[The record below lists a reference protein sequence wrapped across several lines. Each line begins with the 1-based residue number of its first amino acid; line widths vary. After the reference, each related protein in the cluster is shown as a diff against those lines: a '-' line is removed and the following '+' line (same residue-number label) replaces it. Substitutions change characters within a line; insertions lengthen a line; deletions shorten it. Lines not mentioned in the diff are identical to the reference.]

1 MKYSI
6 NRKNKNKNYCFCSVK
21 ILILLFFLL
30 LGNSLFSQTKKE
42 LDSYFNAVFSG
53 NYPKA
58 KTILLKIKK
67 NYPESIKTKL
77 IISNYYS
84 VMFQISGG
92 EEKFFIIS
100 KKYADEAV
108 TRLKKKQS
116 LTNDDVFRIISAKSL
131 LLKMEVQRKNYVT
144 VAKDMQSVIKY
155 FNYATKHEED
165 EKLKYIS
172 GMYQYYVEIAKEDYP
187 VIYPI
192 LLFYP
197 SGNKKNG
204 LKLMKECTNSANI
217 NTMTRSLHQLALI
230 YYRDEKNMKVSEIY
244 FKKLLEIYP
253 ENLIWQT
260 EYYIALKKYNLNSEY
275 VLRQNIIKNKILRNT
290 FLNNEQKKYF
300 LKKAELSLP

>member
-6 NRKNKNKNYCFCSVK
+6 KRKNKNKNYCFYSVE

-30 LGNSLFSQTKKE
+30 SGNNLFSQTKEE

-84 VMFQISGG
+84 LMFQISGG
-92 EEKFFIIS
+92 EENYFIIS
-100 KKYADEAV
+100 KRYADEAV
-108 TRLKKKQS
+108 TQLKKKQS

-131 LLKMEVQRKNYVT
+131 LLKMGVQRKNYIT
-144 VAKDMQSVIKY
+144 VAKNMQSVIKY

-172 GMYQYYVEIAKEDYP
+172 GMYQYYVETAKEDYP

-204 LKLMKECTNSANI
+204 LKLMKECANSTNI

-230 YYRDEKNMKVSEIY
+230 YYKDEKDMTISKVY
-244 FKKLLEIYP
+244 FTKLLKQFP
-253 ENLIWQT
+253 NNLIWQT
-260 EYYIALKKYNLNSEY
+260 EYLKALKKFNLLNEY
-275 VLRQNIIKNKILRNT
+275 RTQQQLIKNKLTEIT
-290 FLNNEQKKYF
+290 FLTDIQKKYF
-300 LKKAELSLP
+300 YHEADIPY